1 MANVKIRPE
10 LRYDWYDGPGALP
23 FDGGT
28 QNDQFSG
35 GFDLIV
41 TF

>member
-1 MANVKIRPE
+1 VVRPE
-10 LRYDWYDGPGALP
+10 LRYDYSDEGI

-28 QNDQFSG
+28 QNDQWTVAVDAF
-35 GFDLIV
+35 F